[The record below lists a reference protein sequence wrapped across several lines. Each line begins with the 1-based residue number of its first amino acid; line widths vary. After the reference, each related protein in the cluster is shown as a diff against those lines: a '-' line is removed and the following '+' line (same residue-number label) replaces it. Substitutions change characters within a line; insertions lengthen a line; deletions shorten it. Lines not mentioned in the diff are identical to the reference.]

1 MIHFVTGTHQD
12 EQGNPDFVLG
22 LTFEYQQEAGEWA
35 GICVELG
42 TVASAETL
50 EQAELELRDAVEL
63 QLSEMERLGYL
74 HEYLEMQGV
83 QIVPIKPAASPA
95 AGFKLAVHHLPNG
108 SIETVTPLRDSF
120 ELVAR

>member
-50 EQAELELRDAVEL
+50 EQAELELREAVEL

-74 HEYLEMQGV
+74 WEYLETQEV
-83 QIVPIKPAASPA
+83 QVIPLEPAAAGVA
-95 AGFKLAVHHLPNG
+95 AGFDLMA
-108 SIETVTPLRDSF
+108 
-120 ELVAR
+120 AR